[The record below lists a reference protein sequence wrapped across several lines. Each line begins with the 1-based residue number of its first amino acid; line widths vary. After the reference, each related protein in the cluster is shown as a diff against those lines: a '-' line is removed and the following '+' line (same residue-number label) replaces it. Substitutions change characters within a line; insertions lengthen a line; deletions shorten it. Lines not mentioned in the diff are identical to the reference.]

1 MVEIRP
7 LKDGAM
13 FRNSDAQR
21 VSVSVAVL
29 LTVLGSVTPFGEV
42 TVAVFE
48 IEPVADALMVPV
60 ALYVTLLAAGIL
72 TVSLMLPLPLA
83 EKPVAPPVSVAVN
96 VTPVKVAANM
106 S

>member
-1 MVEIRP
+1 
-7 LKDGAM
+7 M
-13 FRNSDAQR
+13 FRNFDAQR

-83 EKPVAPPVSVAVN
+83 EKPVAPPVSVAVK